1 MTPVKKIWYEIIAK
15 LDRLTAPAAGRWL
28 PQKKSSRMY
37 VLTGGI
43 FFVVIAITMLAGRGT
58 SDHNDL
64 QVGTFTV
71 RQGDLT
77 ISVTES
83 GSIKARKA
91 VDIKSEVE
99 GQATIISVVPDGT
112 YIKPED
118 VNNKILVE
126 LDSSDLR
133 EKLTQQEITFANS
146 KSNYTEANE
155 AFLIQK
161 KENESNVSQGQL
173 DLQFAL
179 IDLQKYLGEAVAAEL
194 LESARNTADP
204 NCNIAAMVDDPNLG
218 GDALQKLRESQ
229 STIDYSS
236 AQLKQSQSKLG
247 WTQKLFEKKYV
258 AGDELEGDRLT
269 EKSNTISLDK
279 AKTALDLFRRYEFPK
294 QARKLLSDY
303 IEAGR
308 KLERTEAQARSKLAQ
323 SEARLASAKATYDLQ
338 NERLAKL
345 KKQLVACI
353 IKAPAPGL
361 VVYETSSRMFGGSRN
376 MIEAGAS
383 VHERQTIMS
392 LPDTAEMSV
401 EIKIHESSIDK
412 VRPGLPARIIVDS
425 LPDTTFSGKVLKVA
439 PLPDQANFFMNPDL
453 KVYNAEVSIDGM
465 NESLKPG
472 KSAKVEIII
481 DQLTDVTHV
490 PVQAVCNRG
499 GKKVCYLA
507 GASPQP
513 ITVTTGLSNDNFV
526 QITDGL
532 SAGQTVL
539 LNPPTIAEADH
550 ASDKGAAMPP
560 GPDAAAKPKKLRAEK
575 KVAVKD
581 STPAGK

>member
-1 MTPVKKIWYEIIAK
+1 MTPFKTLWYEIIAR

-37 VLTGGI
+37 VLFGSI
-43 FFVVIAITMLAGRGT
+43 FFVVIAITMLVGDPA
-58 SDHNDL
+58 SDQNNPL
-64 QVGTFTV
+64 MGTFTV

-146 KSNYTEANE
+146 KASYTDANE

-173 DLQFAL
+173 NLQFAL
-179 IDLQKYLGEAVAAEL
+179 IDLQKYLGEAVAGKL
-194 LESARNTADP
+194 LDSTQSTADP
-204 NCNIAAMVDDPNLG
+204 NYDIAAMANDPNLG
-218 GDALQKLRESQ
+218 GDALQKLRELKS
-229 STIDYSS
+229 SIDL
-236 AQLKQSQSKLG
+236 AEAELKRCQSKLG

-258 AGDELEGDRLT
+258 AGDELEADRLD
-269 EKSNTISLDK
+269 ENRRNVELDK
-279 AKTALDLFRRYEFPK
+279 DKTAMELFRRYEFPK
-294 QARKLLSDY
+294 QARKLFSDY

-308 KLERTEAQARSKLAQ
+308 KLERIEAQARSKLAQ
-323 SEARLASAKATYDLQ
+323 SEARLASAQATYDLQ

-345 KKQLVACI
+345 KKQLVACV
-353 IKAPAPGL
+353 IKAPASGL
-361 VVYETSSRMFGGSRN
+361 VVYETSTRMFGGTRN

-392 LPDTAEMSV
+392 LPDTAEMAV

-412 VRPGLPARIIVDS
+412 VRPGLPARITVDS
-425 LPDTTFSGKVLKVA
+425 LPDTRFSGKVIKVA

-465 NESLKPG
+465 SESLKPG

-507 GASPQP
+507 GTSPQP

-526 QITDGL
+526 EITDGL
-532 SAGQTVL
+532 SVGQTVL

-550 ASDKGAAMPP
+550 ASDKGVNTPSR
-560 GPDAAAKPKKLRAEK
+560 PDTAAKPKKPRTEK
-575 KVAVKD
+575 TVAVKD
-581 STPAGK
+581 SKLAEK